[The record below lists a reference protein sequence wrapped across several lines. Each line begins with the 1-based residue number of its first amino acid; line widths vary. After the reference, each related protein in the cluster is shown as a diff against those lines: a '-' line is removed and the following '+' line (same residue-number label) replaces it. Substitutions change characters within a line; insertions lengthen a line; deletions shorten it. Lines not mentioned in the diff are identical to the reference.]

1 VNMEN
6 VQGTCERVSLRP
18 TDLSRTHTM
27 ALAHFAALVI
37 GLSVIGSTTLAQISR
52 DSLPVTTRARF
63 DTAFFAWQRGD
74 YPTALTTLDG
84 LLTSPDGERALEP
97 IALLTGELYRT
108 IPVSPDGQTLR
119 WSADGRFASFTTSGG
134 RVTHIVAVER
144 DTVRPIASISG
155 VSLVFSPAGDRV
167 AYFDIEE
174 TPELRAARAFAD
186 SLLRAQ
192 EFGRLQRQRQ
202 EVTRLEQEASRVM
215 MRDLRGGATE
225 ALRAPDLSKRGL
237 VFGADGVT
245 LYLVGGPTTDRTRTD
260 IYALS
265 PSAAPRPVTT
275 GPGLKSSPIFATNGT
290 QLIYMLGT
298 DSIAVRE
305 IASRATRTFAGTA
318 PALSAD
324 GSTLAFLA
332 RTGSEFTI
340 NALTIGAAE
349 PTVVK
354 RSTRPMA
361 TPVPSPDGRRIAHVV
376 MLREDWELFVVGRD
390 GQGDTRLSREIQH
403 DILPRWLSGNRVLAI
418 KGEARHRRS
427 YMYDATTG
435 DATRLHHN
443 NTVRTVAPE
452 YEWAVS
458 PDGTKIL
465 IVADRD
471 GDTISPERGVFLLDL
486 NRKHTRAEVLARIR
500 ASAAAERELRERGRR
515 MFAAVDSAV
524 RSTLRNVS
532 VERIYEYERS
542 LFQFD
547 SKYITKP
554 GNRLAIEYIANTLRS
569 FGYEPELQWFEP
581 QPGVRTANVI
591 ATLRGRVSPEL
602 IYVISS
608 HFDSVEE
615 GPGAD
620 DNTSGTSALLDAA
633 RVLARRPQAA
643 TIKFA
648 WFTGEEA
655 GLFGSREFVRR
666 AVANKD
672 KIVGA
677 LNNDMIGWAND
688 ERLDNTIRYSNGGIR
703 DLQHAAAFLFTD
715 LITYDAKYYR
725 NTDAH
730 AYYEVYG
737 DIVGGIGSY
746 PILGN
751 PHYHQPHDVLET
763 INHRLVAEVSRTTA
777 ASIMLM
783 ASSPARPTG
792 LELVKQDGD
801 RVELRWAP
809 ALERD
814 NARYMVRIDPPG
826 TAATRTVTVTTP
838 RATLTGVQAGSEIA
852 VRAVNARG
860 MESWDAARISI
871 PRGDTAGQ

>member
-1 VNMEN
+1 M
-6 VQGTCERVSLRP
+6 T
-18 TDLSRTHTM
+18 
-27 ALAHFAALVI
+27 LARSSSLVI
-37 GLSVIGSTTLAQISR
+37 ALSLIGSAAIAQTPR
-52 DSLPVTTRARF
+52 EPLPATARARF
-63 DTAFFAWQRGD
+63 DTAFVAWQRGD
-74 YPTALTTLDG
+74 YPAALAG
-84 LLTSPDGERALEP
+84 LERLLASAEGERVLEP
-97 IALLTGELYRT
+97 IALLSGELYRA
-108 IPVSPDGQTLR
+108 IPVATDGQTPR
-119 WSADGRFASFTTSGG
+119 WSADGSFASFTTNGG

-144 DTVRPIASISG
+144 DTVRPVVSIAG
-155 VSLVFSPAGDRV
+155 VSLVFSPMGDRV
-167 AYFDIEE
+167 AYLAIDE
-174 TPELRAARAFAD
+174 TPELRAARALAD

-202 EVTRLEQEASRVM
+202 EVTRLEQEAARVVT
-215 MRDLRGGATE
+215 RDLRGGATE
-225 ALRAPDLSKRGL
+225 ELRAPDLAKRAL
-237 VFGADGVT
+237 AFGADGVT

-260 IYALS
+260 LYALS
-265 PSAAPRPVTT
+265 PSAAPRPVTA
-275 GPGLKSSPIFATNGT
+275 GAGLKSNPIFVAGGT
-290 QLIYMLGT
+290 HVVYTLGA
-298 DSIAVRE
+298 DSIAIRE
-305 IASRATRTFAGTA
+305 IASGTTRTFAGTA
-318 PALSAD
+318 PAVSGD
-324 GSTLAFLA
+324 GSTLGFLV
-332 RTGSEFTI
+332 RTGAEFTI
-340 NALTIGAAE
+340 NALTIGTAE
-349 PTVVK
+349 PTIVK

-376 MLREDWELFVVGRD
+376 MLREDWELFVIGRD

-403 DILPRWLSGNRVLAI
+403 DILPRWVSDNRVLAV

-435 DATRLHHN
+435 EATRLHHN

-458 PDGTKIL
+458 PDGTRIL

-486 NRKHTRAEVLARIR
+486 NRKYSRNEVLARVR
-500 ASAAAERELRERGRR
+500 ASAAAERDLRARGRQ
-515 MFAAVDSAV
+515 MFAVIDSAV
-524 RSTLRNVS
+524 RSAVRGVS

-542 LFQFD
+542 LYQFD

-554 GNRLAIEYIANTLRS
+554 GNRLAIEYIATTLRS

-608 HFDSVEE
+608 HFDSVED
-615 GPGAD
+615 GPGSD
-620 DNTSGTSALLDAA
+620 DNTSGTAALLDVA
-633 RVLARRPQAA
+633 RVLARRPQAT

-666 AVANKD
+666 AVANND
-672 KIVGA
+672 KIAGA

-688 ERLDNTIRYSNGGIR
+688 ERLDNTIRYSNAGIR

-751 PHYHQPHDVLET
+751 PHYHQSHDVLET
-763 INHRLVAEVSRTTA
+763 INHRLVAEVSKTTA
-777 ASIMLM
+777 ASIVLL

-792 LELVKQDGD
+792 LELVRQDGD
-801 RVELRWAP
+801 RVEIRWTAAP
-809 ALERD
+809 ERD
-814 NARYMVRIDPPG
+814 HARYVVRIDPPG

-838 RATLTGVQAGSEIA
+838 RATLTGVALGSEIA
-852 VRAVNARG
+852 VRAVNTRG
-860 MESWDAARISI
+860 LESWDAARLVI
-871 PRGDTAGQ
+871 PRGETVGQ